1 MYSPLGINIPNDII
15 FKIRVVITRHID
27 IGKGEGLR
35 NVRDQLVVTAVSFK
49 PGEWSERTPF
59 PCVEAYLN
67 ICSLMFGS
75 TTTLTCKHYDF
86 DLLSFTSLLCL
97 TQKFK
102 M

>member
-1 MYSPLGINIPNDII
+1 MLLITFTIIIPYA
-15 FKIRVVITRHID
+15 TRASRQ
-27 IGKGEGLR
+27 GRRE
-35 NVRDQLVVTAVSFK
+35 VRDQLVVTAVSFK